1 MMKKILMM
9 IAALAMTTM
18 FAQANE
24 AAPVQEAVQAVQ
36 EATDAIPAPEGD
48 KNATEEAA
56 PAPEEK

>member
-1 MMKKILMM
+1 MKKFLMI

-24 AAPVQEAVQAVQ
+24 EAAVQDAAVQAVQ
-36 EATDAIPAPEGD
+36 EATDAAPAPEGD

-56 PAPEEK
+56 PEEK

>member
-1 MMKKILMM
+1 MKKFLMM

-24 AAPVQEAVQAVQ
+24 
-36 EATDAIPAPEGD
+36 EATDAAPAPEGD

-56 PAPEEK
+56 PEEK